1 MYVGT
6 FWAQVDGLA
15 VNNTLCHI
23 SQTTRGGHELLS
35 NEIEVLDIARSHKK
49 CYMFLQ
55 QGSQSNHVPKSP
67 MTILRWD
74 LGLRKH
80 YSSHP
85 KMSQTIGGEK
95 EESNLFEIAVDDVFD
110 SLSCKNFASDIT
122 KLGQKGAASAW
133 FRSRVLD

>member
-1 MYVGT
+1 VYVGT

-23 SQTTRGGHELLS
+23 SQTARSGHDPLS
-35 NEIEVLDIARSHKK
+35 NGIEVLDIARSHNK

-55 QGSQSNHVPKSP
+55 QGSQSSHVPKSP
-67 MTILRWD
+67 MTILQWD

-80 YSSHP
+80 YSSRP
-85 KMSQTIGGEK
+85 KMSQKIGGEK

-122 KLGQKGAASAW
+122 KLGQK
-133 FRSRVLD
+133 